1 MYINNN
7 LLKRGDFPG
16 NMGILIDTLGLL
28 LDYSATKNLELLA
41 SVNNKINNK
50 DIEDVLN
57 LVGLDPENKKS

>member
-1 MYINNN
+1 
-7 LLKRGDFPG
+7 
-16 NMGILIDTLGLL
+16 MGILIDTLGLL